1 MSRSLLDK
9 IVKLCESRGFSIES
23 SIEAVVGTSK
33 RNVYDFGPFGTELL
47 RNLRNAWWHDIVLS
61 KSNIYGFERNLSP
74 FLFSSQSS
82 LTSMHNKKDGE
93 KDYKFPELGPK
104 SSNEE
109 VSWTCEDINKLIQ
122 LVSFIPGITEPFGF
136 ANHKRYIN
144 LEPSSEKYLLRSC
157 EKEVMGLQFFCAENR
172 VSDWINFWKR
182 QRLVWWRKFA
192 NVRSNF
198 SLYEEQSNLE
208 PGVNSQTFIQYAFPW
223 GKETVDSLTVRSDL
237 RKHLTVE
244 QKTKLMFNKDSIP
257 HIIQIT
263 SNLNAGFLSF
273 LMDGFSEM
281 EQSDSS
287 GNVSLHTVLH
297 LHPQLAPVKVGVL
310 SETQQ
315 RELCDVA
322 LQTSADLQKA
332 GIGTLCLLP
341 TKTNTDENYAY
352 HDEIGTPYCV
362 TILDTTLNNGIVMFR
377 SRNTT
382 LQEFMH
388 VSEVLCTVKKHL
400 GLNTNL
406 R

>member
-23 SIEAVVGTSK
+23 SIEAVVGT
-33 RNVYDFGPFGTELL
+33 RRGNVYDFGPFGTELL
-47 RNLRNAWWHDIVLS
+47 RNLRNAWWHDVVLS
-61 KSNIYGFERNLSP
+61 KSNVYGFERNFSP
-74 FLFSSQSS
+74 FFFSSQSS
-82 LTSMHNKKDGE
+82 LTSMYNKKE
-93 KDYKFPELGPK
+93 KDYKFAELGPK

-208 PGVNSQTFIQYAFPW
+208 PGVNSQTFVQYAFPW

-332 GIGTLCLLP
+332 GRDQHPLFAAN
-341 TKTNTDENYAY
+341 KDKY
-352 HDEIGTPYCV
+352 
-362 TILDTTLNNGIVMFR
+362 R
-377 SRNTT
+377 
-382 LQEFMH
+382 
-388 VSEVLCTVKKHL
+388 
-400 GLNTNL
+400 
-406 R
+406 